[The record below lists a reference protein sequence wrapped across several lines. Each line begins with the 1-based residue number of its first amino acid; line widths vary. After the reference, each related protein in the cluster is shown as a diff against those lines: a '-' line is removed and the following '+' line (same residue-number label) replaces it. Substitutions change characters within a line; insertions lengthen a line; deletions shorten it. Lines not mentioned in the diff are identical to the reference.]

1 MNFVS
6 KELLE
11 KHFVSKELLEKHF
24 VSKELLEKHNVINGI
39 FDYRNFDIDEE
50 MLQIYSYFESSF
62 VSLYATCASAFNL
75 KDCCFYIKDNNTC
88 NAFASNPKGYNIIGI
103 TNAYPILLS
112 KKLDK
117 KYFKSITLA
126 GINNDKPLEEA
137 YIDLYEDKEFDIGK
151 FMIDCSIE
159 FTFRHE
165 FQHIMQL
172 NSSKFGENDFLLQEN
187 PEKDNFDIRK
197 HAWEFDADRMAS
209 YEVLKH
215 VFRVHSNL
223 KVKSD
228 EKLKCLLYLGC
239 SSMIITKCLFYF
251 RVMNQLESHLSVRK
265 EEFYTK
271 EGSHPHPL
279 VRCMNIMEYYFD
291 NITDDFPRL
300 EVNSQELLNNTLAVT
315 KLYFDSLIPTH
326 DTMSDLFGDLGK
338 HLDTINN
345 YNQELYE
352 AAIQDEAIRNLL
364 QSRKIQFEDIQSFDV
379 DDLSK

>member
-6 KELLE
+6 KELLA
-11 KHFVSKELLEKHF
+11 KHK
-24 VSKELLEKHNVINGI
+24 VIDGVFN
-39 FDYRNFDIDEE
+39 YRDLDIDEE
-50 MLQIYSYFESSF
+50 MLRSYSYFESSF
-62 VSLYATCASAFNL
+62 ERLYESCAGAFKL

-88 NAFASNPKGYNIIGI
+88 NAFASNSKGYNIIGI

-117 KYFKSITLA
+117 KYFKSIVFA
-126 GINNDKPLEEA
+126 GINSGEPLQEA
-137 YIDLYEDKEFDIGK
+137 YIDLCEDKEFDIGK

-165 FQHIMQL
+165 FQHIMQF
-172 NSSKFGENDFLLQEN
+172 NSSKFGNNDFLFQEN
-187 PEKDNFDIRK
+187 FGEDDFDIKK
-197 HAWEFDADRMAS
+197 HAWEYDADRMAS
-209 YEVLKH
+209 YEILKY

-228 EKLKCLLYLGC
+228 EKLKCLIYLGC

-265 EEFYTK
+265 VEFYTK
-271 EGSHPHPL
+271 KYSHPHPL
-279 VRCMNIMEYYFD
+279 VRCMNILEYYFD

-300 EVNSQELLNNTLAVT
+300 EVNSQELLNNTLAVA
-315 KLYFDSLIPTH
+315 KLYFNSLIPTH
-326 DTMSDLFGDLGK
+326 DTMSDLFGDLEK

-364 QSRKIQFEDIQSFDV
+364 LLRKIQFEDIQSFDV
-379 DDLSK
+379 DNLSK